1 MGKRQNTDV
10 RSRLVRRN
18 GQTNILRK
26 GSSHS
31 FKSDLYHWLLA
42 LKWPPF
48 LGLITLLYLASN
60 ALFACAYLL
69 EKGSIH
75 NARPGSFLDA
85 FFFSV
90 QTMATIGY
98 GAMYPN
104 TPYANAIVAIEALV
118 GLLGVAMITG
128 LSFAR
133 FSIPTA
139 KVIFSNVAVI
149 SLHNGIPTLML
160 RAANRRRNSILEA
173 QLRLTL
179 ARNEITTEGEYMR
192 RLHDLNLVRNQT
204 PIFTLTWMA
213 MHPIDQKSPLYE
225 ATPELLA
232 EQEVELIVTLTG
244 LDETVSQTIH
254 SRYSYVAPEI
264 LWNMRFVDILGK
276 TPDGKRYVD
285 YTHFHAVIPRNGE

>member
-1 MGKRQNTDV
+1 MGKKQRPSQQ
-10 RSRLVRRN
+10 SRFVRRD
-18 GQTNILRK
+18 GKTDIIRK

-31 FKSDLYHWLLA
+31 FKSDLYHWLLT
-42 LKWPPF
+42 LKWPQF
-48 LGLITLLYLASN
+48 LGLICFLYVASN
-60 ALFACAYLL
+60 TLFACAYLL
-69 EKGSIH
+69 EKNSIH
-75 NARPGSFLDA
+75 NARPGSFFDA

-128 LSFAR
+128 LAFAR

-139 KVIFSNVAVI
+139 KVMFSNVTVI
-149 SLHNGIPTLML
+149 TLNNGIPTLML

-179 ARNEITTEGEYMR
+179 GRNEITAEGEYMR
-192 RLHDLNLVRNQT
+192 RLYDLNLARNQT
-204 PIFTLTWMA
+204 PIFSLTWMA
-213 MHPIDQKSPLYE
+213 MHPIDEASPLYGY
-225 ATPELLA
+225 TPELLA

-254 SRYSYVAPEI
+254 ARYSYMAQEI
-264 LWNMRFVDILGK
+264 LWNMRFVDILGR
-276 TPDGKRYVD
+276 TSEGKRYVD
-285 YTHFHAVIPRNGE
+285 YTRFHEVIPL